1 MKKKPSPAKSSC
13 TSSAREKWRKSA
25 RTGVFFLSRRKPL
38 PLRSAHPWRY
48 LSRRQAGT
56 ALQGPIDSA
65 PTARGS
71 GLWPLFK
78 SAQTRGL
85 TQFCARRAHFLPP
98 PRGVLSS
105 PPFSF
110 RAKRERAA
118 GAVQERTRQGHESL
132 LPYMKREWAPGPPHS
147 LVRALPERLR
157 GVSGRVLAS
166 GRMTG
171 NLAPTIFLWYR
182 QAAPSLFVKKRW
194 WGRPSPTRSV
204 GSPRPAPW
212 RGFISAWKR
221 FL

>member
-1 MKKKPSPAKSSC
+1 MEKKAPARALFS
-13 TSSAREKWRKSA
+13 
-25 RTGVFFLSRRKPL
+25 LRRKPL

-105 PPFSF
+105 PPVSF

-118 GAVQERTRQGHESL
+118 GAVQERTRQGHGSL
-132 LPYMKREWAPGPPHS
+132 SSCMKHEWAPGPQ
-147 LVRALPERLR
+147 RARRNAAQRKYTPVGERTARPRLPEIEQKRRRTRLGESPSQSLPCVKGAFTGALSLGPA
-157 GVSGRVLAS
+157 GVSGVLFMLRVGQLHPDPRRFFS
-166 GRMTG
+166 GTARRHR
-171 NLAPTIFLWYR
+171 LFL
-182 QAAPSLFVKKRW
+182 
-194 WGRPSPTRSV
+194 
-204 GSPRPAPW
+204 
-212 RGFISAWKR
+212 
-221 FL
+221 